1 MLSLKKLT
9 RESVISD
16 FGMMGE
22 MPQNLRDSLIEA
34 CVHLV
39 NRDFDALA
47 EDFVALG

>member
-1 MLSLKKLT
+1 
-9 RESVISD
+9 
-16 FGMMGE
+16 MMGE